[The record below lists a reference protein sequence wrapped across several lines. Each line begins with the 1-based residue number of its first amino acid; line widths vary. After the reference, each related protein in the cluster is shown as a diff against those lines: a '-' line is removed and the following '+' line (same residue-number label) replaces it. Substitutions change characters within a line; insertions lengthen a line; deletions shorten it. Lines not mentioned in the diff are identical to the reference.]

1 MHLIFER
8 FSPPKCTKNDPQ
20 MGGKKLGKFH
30 FGRLGRPRGAPRT
43 PKATHWTPRTPK
55 MEPKAPPEPPKWTPR
70 DPQSSQK
77 GAQATPKR
85 PKWDPSCPQES
96 KTAPKFPNY
105 SKEALTN
112 ERTHTH
118 THKHTRTYTHTHTR
132 THTNRRKRLT
142 TQQLTNPTNNPDS
155 AAERNARSD

>member
-1 MHLIFER
+1 MHLIFKR
-8 FSPPKCTKNDPQ
+8 FLLPKWTKHDSQ

-43 PKATHWTPRTPK
+43 PNATHWTPRTPK
-55 MEPKAPPEPPKWTPR
+55 MEPKAPPEPSKWSPS

-77 GAQATPKR
+77 GAQASPEH

-96 KTAPKFPNY
+96 KTAPEFPNY

-118 THKHTRTYTHTHTR
+118 THTHFIATLHSGLTRCHL
-132 THTNRRKRLT
+132 RK
-142 TQQLTNPTNNPDS
+142 
-155 AAERNARSD
+155 

>member
-1 MHLIFER
+1 MHLILKR
-8 FSPPKCTKNDPQ
+8 FLLRKWSQNDPQ

-30 FGRLGRPRGAPRT
+30 FGRPGRPRGPPRT
-43 PKATHWTPRTPK
+43 PKATHWAPRAPK
-55 MEPKAPPEPPKWTPR
+55 MEHKAPPEPQKSTPR
-70 DPQSSQK
+70 HPQSVQK
-77 GAQATPKR
+77 GAQASPEH

-118 THKHTRTYTHTHTR
+118 THTHTMTR
-132 THTNRRKRLT
+132 QPIKLT
-142 TQQLTNPTNNPDS
+142 TQIKRPGGMREAIKS
-155 AAERNARSD
+155 AAPLWGSRA